1 MSSLKE
7 AKAKI
12 KSYKKQKYP
21 NTKAVYMSGIPSFK
35 EGNAFYVY
43 LDTDNNEL
51 EFINFVEEASLPLDR
66 IKEAASITEQE
77 VEEYEKN
84 RLGSGLVTSAL
95 IGPVGGLIVGLSKKK
110 KKKKTYHT
118 FLSIVYED
126 KAGEEN
132 TLVFRTPSASNTSL
146 YFNKFLNSLKP
157 YLPAKEAPGKI
168 EL

>member
-1 MSSLKE
+1 MNNTKE

-21 NTKAVYMSGIPSFK
+21 NTKAVYMSGIPNFK
-35 EGNAFYVY
+35 EGNAFFVY
-43 LDTDNNEL
+43 LDTDNEEL
-51 EFINFVEEASLPLDR
+51 EFINYVEEASLPLER
-66 IKEAASITEQE
+66 IKEATSITEKE

-84 RLGSGLVTSAL
+84 RLASGLVTSAL
-95 IGPVGGLIVGLSKKK
+95 IGPVGGLIVGLNKKK
-110 KKKKTYHT
+110 KKKNTYHT
-118 FLSIVYED
+118 FLSIIYED

-157 YLPAKEAPGKI
+157 YLPAIEAPAKV